1 MDLPVFS
8 IEKPES
14 KSDEE
19 WKRDHRQVCG
29 FIRQYVGDN
38 VYGLIANE
46 THARSLWEKLESMY
60 ASKSGNNK
68 LYLLKSLM
76 NLSYKETTPLL
87 DHLNA
92 FHGILD
98 QLSGVGIKLEDE
110 LAALWLLNTLPE
122 SWEIFRV
129 SIINSAPDGIVS
141 MQTVKPA
148 MLNEEMRRK
157 MQGSSSQSEV
167 LVTEHRGRN
176 ANRDQRGRGKSR
188 SKSKSRYK
196 NVECHYC
203 HNTGHIKK
211 NCFKWKRDNKAK
223 GKNEKEDEGGDR
235 VSTADLV
242 DDLIFVTDADVVN
255 AVSDDQSW
263 VIDSGATLHVTP
275 RKEFFTSLKSGSFG
289 KLKMG
294 NDAVAEVV
302 GIGDVCLE
310 TQMGYENHFGGGKW
324 KLKRG
329 NLVVAR
335 GKKESKLY
343 RLESVLSGDVNGDV
357 NAIES
362 SKASHLWH
370 RRLSHIGE
378 KGLNLLAK
386 KDVLPG
392 LKNAELEKCYHC
404 LAGKQ
409 TRISF
414 KKHSSSRRAELLEL
428 VHSDVCGPLK
438 RFSD

>member
-1 MDLPVFS
+1 
-8 IEKPES
+8 
-14 KSDEE
+14 
-19 WKRDHRQVCG
+19 
-29 FIRQYVGDN
+29 
-38 VYGLIANE
+38 
-46 THARSLWEKLESMY
+46 MY

-129 SIINSAPDGIVS
+129 SIINYAPDGIVS
-141 MQTVKPA
+141 MQTVKPT

-223 GKNEKEDEGGDR
+223 GKNEKKDEGGDR

-310 TQMGYENHFGGGKW
+310 TQMGTKLLLKDVRYAPDVRLNLISVHRLDDEGYENHFGGGKW
-324 KLKRG
+324 KLKKG

-335 GKKESKLY
+335 GKKESKL
-343 RLESVLSGDVNGDV
+343 
-357 NAIES
+357 
-362 SKASHLWH
+362 
-370 RRLSHIGE
+370 
-378 KGLNLLAK
+378 
-386 KDVLPG
+386 
-392 LKNAELEKCYHC
+392 
-404 LAGKQ
+404 
-409 TRISF
+409 
-414 KKHSSSRRAELLEL
+414 
-428 VHSDVCGPLK
+428 
-438 RFSD
+438 